1 MALGDRIRQR
11 REELGWTQEALATR
25 AGLSKGFVSDLEH
38 GKRGIGAQS
47 LLDVAQVLGM
57 SLDYLMKGSEEAPT
71 PQEIEIPSK
80 LAEFAKAAE
89 LTFRKTL
96 LLLDMQ
102 RQIIAHRTSGKRD
115 DDLEAVDWRK
125 FYESVKDFL

>member
-1 MALGDRIRQR
+1 MAVGDRIKQR
-11 REELGWTQEALATR
+11 REELSWTQETLASK
-25 AGLSKGFVSDLEH
+25 AGLSKGFLCDVEN

-47 LLDVAQVLGM
+47 LLDIAQVLQV
-57 SLDYLMKGSEEAPT
+57 SLDYLMTGSEESSST
-71 PQEIEIPSK
+71 QQIEVPAK

-89 LTFRKTL
+89 LSFRQTL

-102 RQIIAHRTSGKRD
+102 RQIIAHRSIGGRN
-115 DDLEAVDWRK
+115 DDLETIDWRK

>member
-1 MALGDRIRQR
+1 MALGDRIKQR
-11 REELGWTQEALATR
+11 REELGWTQEALANR
-25 AGLSKGFVSDLEH
+25 AGLSKGFVSDIEN

-57 SLDYLMKGSEEAPT
+57 SLDYLMKGSEEASSA
-71 PQEIEIPSK
+71 QEIEIPAK
-80 LAEFAKAAE
+80 LAEFAKGAE
-89 LTFRKTL
+89 LSFRKTL

-102 RQIIAHRTSGKRD
+102 RQIIAHRSSGKRD
-115 DDLEAVDWRK
+115 DDLETIDWQK